1 MSKKI
6 ISSKETYFKRPNNP
20 MTLEDWND
28 FKLANPRPEYLGE
41 TCWSLHDSMILR
53 GKPADDSAIVK
64 TLLKEVGV
72 EFEQHADY
80 LKITSDLTGKDIL
93 VIEIECDELL
103 EQLAAAGAKVL
114 YITSNVNYG
123 VKVPEKY
130 FEMYNDSAYDTNDY
144 PATDKRNMFTNKNV
158 IIKYINFND
167 YKNKG
172 LYYIFLQNALK
183 EHNMKINKVLM
194 NPPYDGSLH
203 LEVLEATLKAAKETN
218 TECEVVSVQPCDWLE
233 NPLTTYKGGE
243 YKKFFNKTLLA
254 LTNLQ
259 VIDMMTA
266 QKAFNIG
273 TDVDLG
279 IYTYSLNKP
288 KFDLDLIRASI
299 ANRCFNKIITKLDTM
314 KTLND
319 VLDEKAVDGWRVKLN
334 ELRPQSGGT
343 NPKAN
348 GYSHKTWGIQLVSST
363 EDGIKECVFKDGYN
377 DKGIYWTNVRSKNQ
391 FGKSDGAAFRHSI
404 KTEDKQTALNIAESC
419 NTNFYR
425 NWIYLIKFNQHMPLR
440 FLPYMGEA
448 INPLTSLKGY
458 ESAWTDEAYCKFFG
472 LTEEESE
479 FMCRKVDD
487 YRVKDFINY
496 INLDEE

>member
-20 MTLEDWND
+20 MTLEDWNN

-72 EFEQHADY
+72 ELEQHVDY
-80 LKITSDLTGKDIL
+80 LKITSDLTGKDVL
-93 VIEIECDELL
+93 VVEIECDELL

-114 YITSNVNYG
+114 YITSNVNYW

-130 FEMYNDSAYDTNDY
+130 FEMYDDGAYDTNDY

-167 YKNKG
+167 YKKKG

-218 TECEVVSVQPCDWLE
+218 TECEVASVQPARWLE
-233 NPLTTYKGGE
+233 DPLAE
-243 YKKFFNKTLLA
+243 YKQGSDYKKYKQTLID
-254 LTNLQ
+254 NISKLQ
-259 VIDMMTA
+259 LVDATTA
-266 QKAFNIG
+266 CKAFNIMNS
-273 TDVDLG
+273 TDLA
-279 IYTYSLNKP
+279 IYTFNTTRTEIKITVQDNLINKLYS
-288 KFDLDLIRASI
+288 
-299 ANRCFNKIITKLDTM
+299 KISTMTTLHDKLDQ
-314 KTLND
+314 N
-319 VLDEKAVDGWRVKLN
+319 VVDGFRCEVKKLT
-334 ELRPQSGGT
+334 SGTGGHNLGDYDSSKVADVNIVWGPYT
-343 NPKAN
+343 D
-348 GYSHKTWGIQLVSST
+348 GYT
-363 EDGIKECVFKDGYN
+363 KDGN
-377 DKGIYWTNVRSKNQ
+377 FFTAGRQKNQ
-391 FGKSDGAAFRHSI
+391 FTKDYFANSI
-404 KTEDKQTALNIAESC
+404 KFNSLDLANNFYLSC

-425 NWIYLIKFNQHMPLR
+425 RLIHLFKWDVNVPLR
-440 FLPYMGEA
+440 FLPYMEDY
-448 INPLTSLKGY
+448 SKV
-458 ESAWTDEAYCKFFG
+458 WTDEDYCKFFD

>member
-20 MTLEDWND
+20 MTLEDWNN

-72 EFEQHADY
+72 ELEQHVDY
-80 LKITSDLTGKDIL
+80 LKITSDLTGKDVL
-93 VIEIECDELL
+93 VVEIECDELL

-130 FEMYNDSAYDTNDY
+130 FEMYDDGAYDTNDY

-167 YKNKG
+167 YKKKG

-218 TECEVVSVQPCDWLE
+218 TECEVASVQPARWLE
-233 NPLTTYKGGE
+233 DPLAE
-243 YKKFFNKTLLA
+243 YKQGSDYKKYKQTLID
-254 LTNLQ
+254 NISKLQ
-259 VIDMMTA
+259 LVDATTA
-266 QKAFNIG
+266 CKAFNIMNS
-273 TDVDLG
+273 TDLA
-279 IYTYSLNKP
+279 IYTFNTTRTEIKITVQDNLINKLYS
-288 KFDLDLIRASI
+288 
-299 ANRCFNKIITKLDTM
+299 KISTMTTLHDKLDQ
-314 KTLND
+314 N
-319 VLDEKAVDGWRVKLN
+319 VVDGFRCEVKKLT
-334 ELRPQSGGT
+334 SGTGGHNLGNYDSSKVADVNIVWGPYT
-343 NPKAN
+343 D
-348 GYSHKTWGIQLVSST
+348 GYT
-363 EDGIKECVFKDGYN
+363 KDGN
-377 DKGIYWTNVRSKNQ
+377 FFTAGRQKNQ
-391 FGKSDGAAFRHSI
+391 FTKDYFANSI
-404 KTEDKQTALNIAESC
+404 KFNSLDLANNFYLSC

-425 NWIYLIKFNQHMPLR
+425 RLIHLFKWDVNVPLR
-440 FLPYMGEA
+440 FLPYMEDY
-448 INPLTSLKGY
+448 SKV
-458 ESAWTDEAYCKFFG
+458 WTDEDYCKFFD

>member
-1 MSKKI
+1 MSKKV

-20 MTLEDWND
+20 MTLEDWDN
-28 FKLANPRPEYLGE
+28 FKLANPRSEYLGE

-53 GKPADDSAIVK
+53 GKPADDSAIIK
-64 TLLKEVGV
+64 TLLKEADI
-72 EFEQHADY
+72 EFEQHVDY

-93 VIEIECDELL
+93 VVEIECDELL
-103 EQLAAAGAKVL
+103 EQLAAAGARVL

-130 FEMYNDSAYDTNDY
+130 FEMYDDSAYDTNDY

-167 YKNKG
+167 YKKKG

-218 TECEVVSVQPCDWLE
+218 AECEVVSIQPARWLE
-233 NPLTTYKGGE
+233 DPLAE
-243 YKKFFNKTLLA
+243 YKQGSDYKKYKQTLID
-254 LTNLQ
+254 NISKLQ
-259 VIDMMTA
+259 LVDATTA
-266 QKAFNIG
+266 CKAFNIMNS
-273 TDVDLG
+273 TDLA
-279 IYTYSLNKP
+279 IYTFNTTRTEIKITVQDNLINKLYS
-288 KFDLDLIRASI
+288 
-299 ANRCFNKIITKLDTM
+299 KISTMTTLHDKLDQ
-314 KTLND
+314 N
-319 VLDEKAVDGWRVKLN
+319 VVDGFRCEVKKLT
-334 ELRPQSGGT
+334 SGTGGHNLGDYDSSKVADVNIVWGPYT
-343 NPKAN
+343 D
-348 GYSHKTWGIQLVSST
+348 GYT
-363 EDGIKECVFKDGYN
+363 KDGN
-377 DKGIYWTNVRSKNQ
+377 FFTAGRQKNQ
-391 FGKSDGAAFRHSI
+391 FTKDYFANSI
-404 KTEDKQTALNIAESC
+404 KFNSLDLANNFYLSC

-425 NWIYLIKFNQHMPLR
+425 RLIHLFKWDVNVPLR
-440 FLPYMGEA
+440 FLPYMEDY
-448 INPLTSLKGY
+448 SKV
-458 ESAWTDEAYCKFFG
+458 WTDEDYCKFFD

-479 FMCRKVDD
+479 FMCKKVDD

>member
-218 TECEVVSVQPCDWLE
+218 TECEVVSVQPARWLE
-233 NPLTTYKGGE
+233 DPLAE
-243 YKKFFNKTLLA
+243 YKQGSDYKKYKQTLID
-254 LTNLQ
+254 NISKLQ
-259 VIDMMTA
+259 LVDATTA
-266 QKAFNIG
+266 CKAFNIMNS
-273 TDVDLG
+273 TDLA
-279 IYTYSLNKP
+279 IYTFNTTRTEIKITVQDNLINKLYS
-288 KFDLDLIRASI
+288 
-299 ANRCFNKIITKLDTM
+299 KISTMTTLHDKLDQ
-314 KTLND
+314 N
-319 VLDEKAVDGWRVKLN
+319 VVDGFRCEVKKLT
-334 ELRPQSGGT
+334 SGTGGHNLGDYDSSKVADVNIVWGPYT
-343 NPKAN
+343 D
-348 GYSHKTWGIQLVSST
+348 GYT
-363 EDGIKECVFKDGYN
+363 KDGN
-377 DKGIYWTNVRSKNQ
+377 FFTAGRQKNQ
-391 FGKSDGAAFRHSI
+391 FTKDYFANSI
-404 KTEDKQTALNIAESC
+404 KFNSLDLANNFYLSC

-425 NWIYLIKFNQHMPLR
+425 RLIHLFKWDVNVPLR
-440 FLPYMGEA
+440 FLPYMEDY
-448 INPLTSLKGY
+448 SKV
-458 ESAWTDEAYCKFFG
+458 WTDEDYCKFFD
-472 LTEEESE
+472 LTKEESE

>member
-20 MTLEDWND
+20 MTLEDWNN

-72 EFEQHADY
+72 EFEQHVDY
-80 LKITSDLTGKDIL
+80 LKITSDLTGKDVL
-93 VIEIECDELL
+93 VVEIECDELL

-130 FEMYNDSAYDTNDY
+130 FEMYDDSAYDTNDY

-203 LEVLEATLKAAKETN
+203 LEVLEATLKAVKETN
-218 TECEVVSVQPCDWLE
+218 AECEVVSVQPARWLE
-233 NPLTTYKGGE
+233 DPLAE
-243 YKKFFNKTLLA
+243 YKQGSDYKKYKQTLID
-254 LTNLQ
+254 NISKLQ
-259 VIDMMTA
+259 LVDATTA
-266 QKAFNIG
+266 CKAFNIMNS
-273 TDVDLG
+273 TDLA
-279 IYTYSLNKP
+279 IYTFNTTRTEIKITVQDNLINKLYS
-288 KFDLDLIRASI
+288 
-299 ANRCFNKIITKLDTM
+299 KISTMTTLHDKLDQ
-314 KTLND
+314 N
-319 VLDEKAVDGWRVKLN
+319 VVDGFRCEVKKLT
-334 ELRPQSGGT
+334 SGTGGHNLGDYDSSKVADVNIVWGPYT
-343 NPKAN
+343 D
-348 GYSHKTWGIQLVSST
+348 GYT
-363 EDGIKECVFKDGYN
+363 KDGN
-377 DKGIYWTNVRSKNQ
+377 FFTVGRQKNQ
-391 FGKSDGAAFRHSI
+391 FTKDYFANSI
-404 KTEDKQTALNIAESC
+404 KFNSLDLANNFYLSC

-425 NWIYLIKFNQHMPLR
+425 RLIHLFKWDVNVPLR
-440 FLPYMGEA
+440 FLPYMEDY
-448 INPLTSLKGY
+448 SK
-458 ESAWTDEAYCKFFG
+458 AWTDEAFCKFFD
-472 LTEEESE
+472 LTKEESE

>member
-20 MTLEDWND
+20 MTLEDWNN

-72 EFEQHADY
+72 ELEQHVDY
-80 LKITSDLTGKDIL
+80 LKITSDLTGKDVL
-93 VIEIECDELL
+93 VVEIECDELL

-130 FEMYNDSAYDTNDY
+130 FEMYDDGAYDTNDY

-167 YKNKG
+167 YKKKG

-218 TECEVVSVQPCDWLE
+218 TECEVASVQPARWLE
-233 NPLTTYKGGE
+233 DPLAE
-243 YKKFFNKTLLA
+243 YKQGSDYKKYKQTLID
-254 LTNLQ
+254 NISKLQ
-259 VIDMMTA
+259 LVDATTA
-266 QKAFNIG
+266 CKAFNIMNS
-273 TDVDLG
+273 TDLA
-279 IYTYSLNKP
+279 IYTFNTTRTEIKITVQDNLINKLYS
-288 KFDLDLIRASI
+288 
-299 ANRCFNKIITKLDTM
+299 KISTMTTLHDKLDQ
-314 KTLND
+314 N
-319 VLDEKAVDGWRVKLN
+319 VVDGFRCEVKKLT
-334 ELRPQSGGT
+334 SGTGGHNLGDYDSSKVADVNIVWGPYT
-343 NPKAN
+343 D
-348 GYSHKTWGIQLVSST
+348 GYT
-363 EDGIKECVFKDGYN
+363 KDGN
-377 DKGIYWTNVRSKNQ
+377 FFTAGRQKNQ
-391 FGKSDGAAFRHSI
+391 FTKDYFANSI
-404 KTEDKQTALNIAESC
+404 KFNSLDLANNFYLSC

-425 NWIYLIKFNQHMPLR
+425 RLIHLFKWDVNVPLR
-440 FLPYMGEA
+440 FLPYMEDY
-448 INPLTSLKGY
+448 SKV
-458 ESAWTDEAYCKFFG
+458 WTDEDYCKFFD

>member
-20 MTLEDWND
+20 MTLEDWNN

-72 EFEQHADY
+72 ELEQHVDY
-80 LKITSDLTGKDIL
+80 LKITSDLTGKDVL
-93 VIEIECDELL
+93 VVEIECDELL
-103 EQLAAAGAKVL
+103 EQLAAAGARVL

-144 PATDKRNMFTNKNV
+144 PATDKRNMFENKNV

-167 YKNKG
+167 YKKKG

-218 TECEVVSVQPCDWLE
+218 TECEVASVQPARWLE
-233 NPLTTYKGGE
+233 DPLAE
-243 YKKFFNKTLLA
+243 YKQGSDYKKYKQTLID
-254 LTNLQ
+254 NISKLQ
-259 VIDMMTA
+259 LVDATTA
-266 QKAFNIG
+266 CKAFNIMNS
-273 TDVDLG
+273 TDLA
-279 IYTYSLNKP
+279 IYTFNTTRTEIKITVQDNLINKLYS
-288 KFDLDLIRASI
+288 
-299 ANRCFNKIITKLDTM
+299 KISTMTTLHDKLDQ
-314 KTLND
+314 N
-319 VLDEKAVDGWRVKLN
+319 VVDGFRCEVKKLT
-334 ELRPQSGGT
+334 SGTGGHNLGDYDSSKIADVNIVWGPYT
-343 NPKAN
+343 D
-348 GYSHKTWGIQLVSST
+348 GYT
-363 EDGIKECVFKDGYN
+363 KDGN
-377 DKGIYWTNVRSKNQ
+377 FFTAGRQKNQ
-391 FGKSDGAAFRHSI
+391 FTKDYFANSI
-404 KTEDKQTALNIAESC
+404 KFNSLDLANNFYLSC

-425 NWIYLIKFNQHMPLR
+425 RLIHLFKWDVNVPLR
-440 FLPYMGEA
+440 FLPYMEDY
-448 INPLTSLKGY
+448 SKV
-458 ESAWTDEAYCKFFG
+458 WTDEDYCKFFD

>member
-20 MTLEDWND
+20 MTLEDWNN

-53 GKPADDSAIVK
+53 GKPTDDSAVVK
-64 TLLKEVGV
+64 TLLKEVGI
-72 EFEQHADY
+72 EFEQHVEY

-93 VIEIECDELL
+93 VVEIECDELL
-103 EQLAAAGAKVL
+103 KQLSAAGARVL

-130 FEMYNDSAYDTNDY
+130 FEMYDDSAYDTNDY
-144 PATDKRNMFTNKNV
+144 PATDKRNLFTNKN
-158 IIKYINFND
+158 IIVKYINFND

-183 EHNMKINKVLM
+183 ENNMKINKVLM

-218 TECEVVSVQPCDWLE
+218 TECEVVSVQPARWLE
-233 NPLTTYKGGE
+233 DPLAE
-243 YKKFFNKTLLA
+243 YKQGSDYKKYKQTLID
-254 LTNLQ
+254 NISKLQ
-259 VIDMMTA
+259 LVDATTA
-266 QKAFNIG
+266 CKAFNIMNS
-273 TDVDLG
+273 TDLA
-279 IYTYSLNKP
+279 IYTFNTTRTEIKITVQDNLINKLYS
-288 KFDLDLIRASI
+288 
-299 ANRCFNKIITKLDTM
+299 KISTMTTLHDKLDQ
-314 KTLND
+314 N
-319 VLDEKAVDGWRVKLN
+319 VVDGFRCEVKKLT
-334 ELRPQSGGT
+334 SGTGGHNLGDYDSSKVADVNIVWGPYT
-343 NPKAN
+343 D
-348 GYSHKTWGIQLVSST
+348 GYT
-363 EDGIKECVFKDGYN
+363 KDGN
-377 DKGIYWTNVRSKNQ
+377 FFTAGRQKNQ
-391 FGKSDGAAFRHSI
+391 FTKDYFANSI
-404 KTEDKQTALNIAESC
+404 KFNSLDLANNFYLSC

-425 NWIYLIKFNQHMPLR
+425 HLIHLFKWDVNVPLR
-440 FLPYMGEA
+440 FLPYMEDY
-448 INPLTSLKGY
+448 SKV
-458 ESAWTDEAYCKFFG
+458 WTDEDYCKFFG

>member
-20 MTLEDWND
+20 MTLEDWNN

-72 EFEQHADY
+72 ELEQHVDY
-80 LKITSDLTGKDIL
+80 LKITSDLTGKDVL
-93 VIEIECDELL
+93 VVEIECDELL

-130 FEMYNDSAYDTNDY
+130 FEMYDDGAYDTNDY

-158 IIKYINFND
+158 IIKYINFSD
-167 YKNKG
+167 YKKKG

-218 TECEVVSVQPCDWLE
+218 TECEVASVQPARWLE
-233 NPLTTYKGGE
+233 DPLAE
-243 YKKFFNKTLLA
+243 YKQGSDYKKYKQTLID
-254 LTNLQ
+254 NISKLQ
-259 VIDMMTA
+259 LVDATTA
-266 QKAFNIG
+266 CKAFNIMNS
-273 TDVDLG
+273 TDLA
-279 IYTYSLNKP
+279 IYTFNTTRTEIKITVQDNLINKLYS
-288 KFDLDLIRASI
+288 
-299 ANRCFNKIITKLDTM
+299 KISTMTTLHDKLDQ
-314 KTLND
+314 N
-319 VLDEKAVDGWRVKLN
+319 VVDGFRCEVKKLT
-334 ELRPQSGGT
+334 SGTGGHNLGDYDSSKVADVNIVWGPYT
-343 NPKAN
+343 D
-348 GYSHKTWGIQLVSST
+348 GYT
-363 EDGIKECVFKDGYN
+363 KDGN
-377 DKGIYWTNVRSKNQ
+377 FFTAGRQKNQ
-391 FGKSDGAAFRHSI
+391 FTKDYFANSI
-404 KTEDKQTALNIAESC
+404 KFNSLDLANNFYLSC

-425 NWIYLIKFNQHMPLR
+425 RLIHLFKWDVNVPLR
-440 FLPYMGEA
+440 FLPYMEDY
-448 INPLTSLKGY
+448 SKV
-458 ESAWTDEAYCKFFG
+458 WTDEDYCKFFD

>member
-20 MTLEDWND
+20 ITLEDWNN

-72 EFEQHADY
+72 EFEQHIDY
-80 LKITSDLTGKDIL
+80 LKITSDLTGKDVL
-93 VIEIECDELL
+93 VVEIECDELL
-103 EQLAAAGAKVL
+103 EQLAAAGARVL

-172 LYYIFLQNALK
+172 LYYIFLQNSLK

-218 TECEVVSVQPCDWLE
+218 TECEVVSVQPARWLE
-233 NPLTTYKGGE
+233 DPLAE
-243 YKKFFNKTLLA
+243 YKQGSDYKKYKQTLID
-254 LTNLQ
+254 NISKLQ
-259 VIDMMTA
+259 LVDATTA
-266 QKAFNIG
+266 CKAFNIMNS
-273 TDVDLG
+273 TDLA
-279 IYTYSLNKP
+279 IYTFNTTRTEIKITVQDNLINKLYS
-288 KFDLDLIRASI
+288 
-299 ANRCFNKIITKLDTM
+299 KISTMTTLHDKLDQ
-314 KTLND
+314 N
-319 VLDEKAVDGWRVKLN
+319 VVDGFRCEVKKLT
-334 ELRPQSGGT
+334 SGTGGHNLGDYDSSKVADVNIVWGPYT
-343 NPKAN
+343 D
-348 GYSHKTWGIQLVSST
+348 GYT
-363 EDGIKECVFKDGYN
+363 KDGN
-377 DKGIYWTNVRSKNQ
+377 FFTAGRQKNQ
-391 FGKSDGAAFRHSI
+391 FTKDYFANSI
-404 KTEDKQTALNIAESC
+404 KFNSLDLANNFYLSC

-425 NWIYLIKFNQHMPLR
+425 RLIHLFKWDVNVPLR
-440 FLPYMGEA
+440 FLPYMEDY
-448 INPLTSLKGY
+448 SKV
-458 ESAWTDEAYCKFFG
+458 WTDEAYCKFFG

>member
-20 MTLEDWND
+20 MTLEDWNN

-72 EFEQHADY
+72 EFEQHVDY
-80 LKITSDLTGKDIL
+80 LKITSDLTDKDIL
-93 VIEIECDELL
+93 VVEIECDELL

-130 FEMYNDSAYDTNDY
+130 FEMYDDSAYDTNDY

-218 TECEVVSVQPCDWLE
+218 AECEVVSVQPARWLE
-233 NPLTTYKGGE
+233 DPLAE
-243 YKKFFNKTLLA
+243 YKQGSDYKKYKQTLID
-254 LTNLQ
+254 NISKLQ
-259 VIDMMTA
+259 LVDATTA
-266 QKAFNIG
+266 CKAFNIMNS
-273 TDVDLG
+273 TDLA
-279 IYTYSLNKP
+279 IYTFNTTRTEIKITVQDNLINKLYS
-288 KFDLDLIRASI
+288 
-299 ANRCFNKIITKLDTM
+299 KISTMTTLHDKLDQ
-314 KTLND
+314 N
-319 VLDEKAVDGWRVKLN
+319 VVDGFRCEVKKLT
-334 ELRPQSGGT
+334 SGTGGHNLGDYDSSKVADVNIVWGPYT
-343 NPKAN
+343 D
-348 GYSHKTWGIQLVSST
+348 GYT
-363 EDGIKECVFKDGYN
+363 KDGN
-377 DKGIYWTNVRSKNQ
+377 FFTAGRQKNQ
-391 FGKSDGAAFRHSI
+391 FTKDYFANSI
-404 KTEDKQTALNIAESC
+404 KFNSLDLANNFYLSC

-425 NWIYLIKFNQHMPLR
+425 RLIHLFKWDVNVPLR
-440 FLPYMGEA
+440 FLPYMEDY
-448 INPLTSLKGY
+448 SK
-458 ESAWTDEAYCKFFG
+458 AWTDEAFCKFFD
-472 LTEEESE
+472 LTKEESE

>member
-20 MTLEDWND
+20 MTLEDWNN

-72 EFEQHADY
+72 EFEQHIDY
-80 LKITSDLTGKDIL
+80 LKITSDLTGKDVL
-93 VIEIECDELL
+93 VVEIECDELL
-103 EQLAAAGAKVL
+103 EQLAAAGARVL

-158 IIKYINFND
+158 IVKYINFND

-218 TECEVVSVQPCDWLE
+218 TECEVVSVQPARWLE
-233 NPLTTYKGGE
+233 DPLAE
-243 YKKFFNKTLLA
+243 YKQGSDYKKYKQTLID
-254 LTNLQ
+254 NISKLQ
-259 VIDMMTA
+259 LVDATTA
-266 QKAFNIG
+266 CKAFNIMNS
-273 TDVDLG
+273 TDLA
-279 IYTYSLNKP
+279 IYTFNTTRTEIKITVQDNLINKLYS
-288 KFDLDLIRASI
+288 
-299 ANRCFNKIITKLDTM
+299 KISTMTTLHDKLDQ
-314 KTLND
+314 N
-319 VLDEKAVDGWRVKLN
+319 VVDGFRCEVKKLT
-334 ELRPQSGGT
+334 SGTGGHNLGDYDSSKVADVNIVWGPYT
-343 NPKAN
+343 D
-348 GYSHKTWGIQLVSST
+348 GYT
-363 EDGIKECVFKDGYN
+363 KDGN
-377 DKGIYWTNVRSKNQ
+377 FFTAGRQKNQ
-391 FGKSDGAAFRHSI
+391 FTKDYFANSI
-404 KTEDKQTALNIAESC
+404 KFNSLDLANNFYLSC

-425 NWIYLIKFNQHMPLR
+425 RLIHLFKWDVNVPLR
-440 FLPYMGEA
+440 FLPYMEDY
-448 INPLTSLKGY
+448 SRV
-458 ESAWTDEAYCKFFG
+458 WTDEAFCKFFD
-472 LTEEESE
+472 LTKEESE

>member
-20 MTLEDWND
+20 MTLEDWNN

-72 EFEQHADY
+72 ELEQHVDY
-80 LKITSDLTGKDIL
+80 LKITSDLTGKDVL
-93 VIEIECDELL
+93 VVEIECDELL
-103 EQLAAAGAKVL
+103 EQLAAAGARVL

-130 FEMYNDSAYDTNDY
+130 IEMYNDSAYDTNDY
-144 PATDKRNMFTNKNV
+144 PATDKRNMFENKNV

-167 YKNKG
+167 YKKKG

-218 TECEVVSVQPCDWLE
+218 TECEVASVQPARWLE
-233 NPLTTYKGGE
+233 DPLAE
-243 YKKFFNKTLLA
+243 YKQGSDYKKYKQTLID
-254 LTNLQ
+254 NISKLQ
-259 VIDMMTA
+259 LVDATTA
-266 QKAFNIG
+266 CKAFNIMNS
-273 TDVDLG
+273 TDLA
-279 IYTYSLNKP
+279 IYTFNTTRTEIKITVQDNLINKLYS
-288 KFDLDLIRASI
+288 
-299 ANRCFNKIITKLDTM
+299 KISTMTTLHDKLDQ
-314 KTLND
+314 N
-319 VLDEKAVDGWRVKLN
+319 VVDGFRCEVKKLT
-334 ELRPQSGGT
+334 SGTGGHNLGDYDSSKVADVNIVWGPYT
-343 NPKAN
+343 D
-348 GYSHKTWGIQLVSST
+348 GYT
-363 EDGIKECVFKDGYN
+363 KDGN
-377 DKGIYWTNVRSKNQ
+377 FFTAGRQKNQ
-391 FGKSDGAAFRHSI
+391 FTKDYFANSI
-404 KTEDKQTALNIAESC
+404 KFNSLDLANNFYLSC

-425 NWIYLIKFNQHMPLR
+425 RLIHLFKWDVNVPLR
-440 FLPYMGEA
+440 FLPYMEDY
-448 INPLTSLKGY
+448 SKV
-458 ESAWTDEAYCKFFG
+458 WTDEDYCKFFD

-496 INLDEE
+496 INLYEE

>member
-20 MTLEDWND
+20 MTLEDWNN

-64 TLLKEVGV
+64 TLLKEVGI
-72 EFEQHADY
+72 EFEQHVDY
-80 LKITSDLTGKDIL
+80 LKITSDLTGKDVL
-93 VIEIECDELL
+93 VVEIECDELL

-130 FEMYNDSAYDTNDY
+130 FEMYDDGAYDTNDY

-158 IIKYINFND
+158 IIKYINFSD
-167 YKNKG
+167 YKKKG

-218 TECEVVSVQPCDWLE
+218 TECEVASVQPARWLE
-233 NPLTTYKGGE
+233 DPLAE
-243 YKKFFNKTLLA
+243 YKQGSDYKKYKQTLID
-254 LTNLQ
+254 NISKLQ
-259 VIDMMTA
+259 LVDATTA
-266 QKAFNIG
+266 CKAFNIMNS
-273 TDVDLG
+273 TDLA
-279 IYTYSLNKP
+279 IYTFNTTRTEIKITVQDNLINKLYS
-288 KFDLDLIRASI
+288 
-299 ANRCFNKIITKLDTM
+299 KISTMTTLHDKLDQ
-314 KTLND
+314 N
-319 VLDEKAVDGWRVKLN
+319 VVDGFRCEVKKLT
-334 ELRPQSGGT
+334 SGTGGHNLGDYDSSKVADVNIVWGPYT
-343 NPKAN
+343 D
-348 GYSHKTWGIQLVSST
+348 GYT
-363 EDGIKECVFKDGYN
+363 KDGN
-377 DKGIYWTNVRSKNQ
+377 FFTAGRQKNQ
-391 FGKSDGAAFRHSI
+391 FTKDYFANSI
-404 KTEDKQTALNIAESC
+404 KFNSLDLANNFYLSC

-425 NWIYLIKFNQHMPLR
+425 RLIHLFKWDVNVPLR
-440 FLPYMGEA
+440 FLPYMEDY
-448 INPLTSLKGY
+448 SKV
-458 ESAWTDEAYCKFFG
+458 WTDEDYCKFFD

>member
-20 MTLEDWND
+20 MTLEDWNN

-72 EFEQHADY
+72 ELEQHVDY
-80 LKITSDLTGKDIL
+80 LKITSDLTGKDVL
-93 VIEIECDELL
+93 VVEIECDELL

-130 FEMYNDSAYDTNDY
+130 FEMYDDGAYDTNDY

-167 YKNKG
+167 YKKKG

-218 TECEVVSVQPCDWLE
+218 TECEVASVQPARWLE
-233 NPLTTYKGGE
+233 DPLAE
-243 YKKFFNKTLLA
+243 YKQGSDYKKYKQTLID
-254 LTNLQ
+254 NISKLQ
-259 VIDMMTA
+259 LVAATTA
-266 QKAFNIG
+266 CKAFNIMNS
-273 TDVDLG
+273 TDLA
-279 IYTYSLNKP
+279 IYTFNTTRTEIKITAQDNLINKLYS
-288 KFDLDLIRASI
+288 
-299 ANRCFNKIITKLDTM
+299 KISTMTTLHDKLDQ
-314 KTLND
+314 N
-319 VLDEKAVDGWRVKLN
+319 VVDGFRCEVKKLT
-334 ELRPQSGGT
+334 SGTGGHNLGDYDSSKVADVNIVWGPYT
-343 NPKAN
+343 D
-348 GYSHKTWGIQLVSST
+348 GYT
-363 EDGIKECVFKDGYN
+363 KDGN
-377 DKGIYWTNVRSKNQ
+377 FFTAGRQKNQ
-391 FGKSDGAAFRHSI
+391 FTKDYFANSI
-404 KTEDKQTALNIAESC
+404 KFNSLDLANNFYLSC

-425 NWIYLIKFNQHMPLR
+425 RLIHLFKWDVNVPLR
-440 FLPYMGEA
+440 FLPYMEDY
-448 INPLTSLKGY
+448 SKV
-458 ESAWTDEAYCKFFG
+458 WTDEDYCKFFD

>member
-20 MTLEDWND
+20 MTLEDWNN

-53 GKPADDSAIVK
+53 GKPADDSAIIK
-64 TLLKEVGV
+64 TLLKEVGI
-72 EFEQHADY
+72 EFEQHVGY
-80 LKITSDLTGKDIL
+80 LKITSDLTGKDVL
-93 VIEIECDELL
+93 VVEIECDELL
-103 EQLAAAGAKVL
+103 EQLAAAGARVL
-114 YITSNVNYG
+114 YITSNVNYDIEA
-123 VKVPEKY
+123 PEKY

-203 LEVLEATLKAAKETN
+203 LEVLEATLKAARETN
-218 TECEVVSVQPCDWLE
+218 AECEVVSVQPARWLE
-233 NPLTTYKGGE
+233 DPLAE
-243 YKKFFNKTLLA
+243 YKQGSDYKKYKQTLID
-254 LTNLQ
+254 NISKLQ
-259 VIDMMTA
+259 LVDATTA
-266 QKAFNIG
+266 CKAFNIMNS
-273 TDVDLG
+273 TDLA
-279 IYTYSLNKP
+279 IYTFNTTRTEIKITVQDNLINKLYS
-288 KFDLDLIRASI
+288 
-299 ANRCFNKIITKLDTM
+299 KISTMTTLHDKLDQ
-314 KTLND
+314 N
-319 VLDEKAVDGWRVKLN
+319 VVDGFRCEVKKLT
-334 ELRPQSGGT
+334 SGTGGHNLGDYDSSKVADVNIVWGPYT
-343 NPKAN
+343 D
-348 GYSHKTWGIQLVSST
+348 GYT
-363 EDGIKECVFKDGYN
+363 KDGN
-377 DKGIYWTNVRSKNQ
+377 FFTAGRQKNQ
-391 FGKSDGAAFRHSI
+391 FTKDYFANSI
-404 KTEDKQTALNIAESC
+404 KFNSLDLANNFYLSC

-425 NWIYLIKFNQHMPLR
+425 RLIHLFKWDVNVPLR
-440 FLPYMGEA
+440 FLPYMEDY
-448 INPLTSLKGY
+448 SKV
-458 ESAWTDEAYCKFFG
+458 WTDGDYCKFFD

>member
-20 MTLEDWND
+20 MTLEDWNN

-72 EFEQHADY
+72 ELEQHVDY
-80 LKITSDLTGKDIL
+80 LKITSDLTGKDVL
-93 VIEIECDELL
+93 VVEIECDELL

-130 FEMYNDSAYDTNDY
+130 FEMYDDGAYDTNDY

-167 YKNKG
+167 YKKKG

-218 TECEVVSVQPCDWLE
+218 AECEVVSVQPTRWLE
-233 NPLTTYKGGE
+233 DPLAE
-243 YKKFFNKTLLA
+243 YKQGSDYKKYKQTLID
-254 LTNLQ
+254 NISKLQ
-259 VIDMMTA
+259 LVDATTA
-266 QKAFNIG
+266 CKAFNIMNS
-273 TDVDLG
+273 TDLA
-279 IYTYSLNKP
+279 IYTFNTTRTEIKITVQDNLINKLYS
-288 KFDLDLIRASI
+288 
-299 ANRCFNKIITKLDTM
+299 KISTMTTLHDKLDQ
-314 KTLND
+314 N
-319 VLDEKAVDGWRVKLN
+319 VVDGFRCEVKKLT
-334 ELRPQSGGT
+334 SGTGGHNLGDYDSSKVADVNIVWGPYT
-343 NPKAN
+343 D
-348 GYSHKTWGIQLVSST
+348 GYT
-363 EDGIKECVFKDGYN
+363 KDGN
-377 DKGIYWTNVRSKNQ
+377 FFTAGRQKNQ
-391 FGKSDGAAFRHSI
+391 FTKDYFANSI
-404 KTEDKQTALNIAESC
+404 KFNSLDLANNFYLSC

-425 NWIYLIKFNQHMPLR
+425 RLIHLFKWDVNVPLR
-440 FLPYMGEA
+440 FLPYMEDY
-448 INPLTSLKGY
+448 SKV
-458 ESAWTDEAYCKFFG
+458 WTDEDYCKFFD